1 MTHVPVCG
9 SGRFPSRVDVDRRDL
24 ALAGVC
30 SQMIQWRVMEGW
42 SAQHYL
48 TFSYMYI
55 GLSSHAP
62 RVRLSHDA
70 ACR

>member
-1 MTHVPVCG
+1 MTHGGLSVALAG
-9 SGRFPSRVDVDRRDL
+9 SRHASSVDVDRRDL

-62 RVRLSHDA
+62 GASKP
-70 ACR
+70 